1 MERIALNDQVV
12 VVTGA
17 GKGLG
22 RAYALELGRR
32 GASVVVNDIPG
43 TTDADEVVTEI
54 EREGGRAAASYQDVS
69 TREGGQAVVDDA
81 LGASARCTGSSTTRE
96 SFATTCS
103 RT

>member
-1 MERIALNDQVV
+1 MERIALDDQVV

-43 TTDADEVVTEI
+43 TSDADEVVA
-54 EREGGRAAASYQDVS
+54 RDRA
-69 TREGGQAVVDDA
+69 
-81 LGASARCTGSSTTRE
+81 
-96 SFATTCS
+96 
-103 RT
+103 